1 MDSTPFFYVSPKLE
15 CRRAQKTFTMGIHIG
30 EKIRAV
36 LREQGRSVR
45 WFQNQIN
52 RSHTAVYVIF
62 KSQDINTDL
71 LKTISIVLNHD
82 FFKDLS
88 DDVF

>member
-1 MDSTPFFYVSPKLE
+1 
-15 CRRAQKTFTMGIHIG
+15 MGIHIG
-30 EKIRAV
+30 EKIRTV